1 MKFANE
7 WKYRGRKMICVWCS
21 FLELS
26 TKNTR
31 NSVLLCFSYGV
42 AFSSI
47 SRMVAASATYMN
59 TPLQLSQVSCHFQ
72 FLALFVFCATV
83 RTVTSYSVQSLSVI
97 AYSCNQCWFSWPF
110 FTFVLP
116 CIVIDFFLNNQP
128 EALIIQIYSV
138 IKLYLSRASSLHIIR
153 SFLLYIWH
161 W

>member
-1 MKFANE
+1 M
-7 WKYRGRKMICVWCS
+7 KYRWWQIIYVGCS
-21 FLELS
+21 FPELS

-83 RTVTSYSVQSLSVI
+83 HTVTSYSVQSLSVI
-97 AYSCNQCWFSWPF
+97 AYSCIWCWFSWPF
-110 FTFVLP
+110 FTFMLP
-116 CIVIDFFLNNQP
+116 CTVIDFFLNNQP
-128 EALIIQIYSV
+128 DALIIQIYSV
-138 IKLYLSRASSLHIIR
+138 IKLYIFLATSLPIIR
-153 SFLLYIWH
+153 SSLLYIRH